1 MQEQNNEIYGKI
13 KGYIEFPPEKA
24 EEVIREVAIKR
35 EFPSLK
41 WIILAGFG
49 GIAIGLIIRYFLKKS
64 E

>member
-1 MQEQNNEIYGKI
+1 MQKQNDEIYGKI

-24 EEVIREVAIKR
+24 KKVIKEVSIKR

-49 GIAIGLIIRYFLKKS
+49 GIAIGLIIRYFFEKK
-64 E
+64 